1 MKKSFAKLI
10 AAIGPALLSM
20 LGFSGCGD
28 NIFEQRDEYGTPTCD
43 FKVDLTVVDESGKSI
58 KGIRVTPSEL
68 RLNNGKDAIYTDEN
82 GKAVGNYDRVWPYD
96 EVKFYFDDV
105 DGDANGSFKRDSLTV
120 KAEKLKDG
128 DGNWYSGEYSL
139 KGTKTLKK
147 SK

>member
-1 MKKSFAKLI
+1 MKKSFAKLT

-28 NIFEQRDEYGTPTCD
+28 NIWNGTVEYGTPTCD
-43 FKVDLTVVDESGKSI
+43 FKVDLTVVDEGGKAI
-58 KGIRVTPSEL
+58 KGIRVTPSEQ
-68 RLNNGKDAIYTDEN
+68 RLIYDKEALYTDEN
-82 GKAVGNYDRVWPYD
+82 GKAVGSYDDAWPYG

-105 DGDANGSFKRDSLTV
+105 DGEANGSFKKDSLTV

-128 DGNWYSGEYSL
+128 DGNWYEGEFAL

-147 SK
+147 SE

>member
-1 MKKSFAKLI
+1 MKKSFAKLT
-10 AAIGPALLSM
+10 AAIGPALLTM
-20 LGFSGCGD
+20 LGFSSCGD
-28 NIFEQRDEYGTPTCD
+28 NIWEARCEYGTPSCD
-43 FKVDLTVVDESGKSI
+43 FKVDLTVVDESGKAI
-58 KGIRVTPSEL
+58 KGIRVAPSE
-68 RLNNGKDAIYTDEN
+68 RLTYDKDTLYTDES
-82 GKAVGNYDRVWPYD
+82 GKAVGAYNSAWPNK

-147 SK
+147 SE

>member
-1 MKKSFAKLI
+1 MKKSFAKLT

-43 FKVDLTVVDESGKSI
+43 FKVDLTVVDESGKAI
-58 KGIRVTPSEL
+58 KGIRVSPSE
-68 RLNNGKDAIYTDEN
+68 RLTYDKDTLYTDEN
-82 GKAVGNYDRVWPYD
+82 GKAVGNYDRVWPNK

-105 DGDANGSFKRDSLTV
+105 DGEANGSFKRDSLTV

-147 SK
+147 SE

>member
-1 MKKSFAKLI
+1 MKKSFAKLT

-20 LGFSGCGD
+20 LGFSSCGD
-28 NIFEQRDEYGTPTCD
+28 NIWNRTEEYGTPTCD
-43 FKVDLTVVDESGKSI
+43 FKVDLTVVDESGKAI
-58 KGIRVTPSEL
+58 KGIRVAPSE
-68 RLNNGKDAIYTDEN
+68 RLTYDKDTLYTDEN
-82 GKAVGNYDRVWPYD
+82 GKAVGAYNSAWPSK

-105 DGDANGSFKRDSLTV
+105 DGEANGSFKRDSLTV

-147 SK
+147 SE